1 METEEEKKRGRWLP
15 RLVGPARSPEQIR
28 LIDGGL
34 LHLLLILVW
43 LSPFYLLKS
52 KGRGLIS
59 TCLFHCL
66 TD

>member
-52 KGRGLIS
+52 KGRG
-59 TCLFHCL
+59 
-66 TD
+66 